1 MLINKGMWFSC
12 GYNDVNAIFFIY
24 GRACP
29 GVTLRKAFALWHFGG
44 GGGGGG
50 TTTLPSDPNKAWS
63 RPGVKA
69 WSSITKVLQE
79 YFSLSTSLCEG

>member
-29 GVTLRKAFALWHFGG
+29 GVTLRKAFALWHFGVCG
-44 GGGGGG
+44 GSRGI
-50 TTTLPSDPNKAWS
+50 LPSDPNKARS
-63 RPGVKA
+63 RPGVEA
-69 WSSITKVLQE
+69 WSGITKVLQE
-79 YFSLSTSLCEG
+79 YFSLSASLREG